1 MDSVSQLSH
10 LRCWLAGSLDQY
22 FSVASLAALINF
34 NAFFFFFIR
43 SSTDF
48 LGFMTAKKDILPL
61 ECLDQSR
68 Q

>member
-34 NAFFFFFIR
+34 NAFFFFSYEVAQIFWG
-43 SSTDF
+43 
-48 LGFMTAKKDILPL
+48 L
-61 ECLDQSR
+61 
-68 Q
+68 